1 MARVVFCMM
10 TFTFSHERLFF
21 KMDSGVSTI
30 DRYTYLKPKSAI
42 SQWNNQG
49 SRDGI
54 LASDGIIPHAEGD
67 QLRLAYHHHKL

>member
-1 MARVVFCMM
+1 
-10 TFTFSHERLFF
+10 
-21 KMDSGVSTI
+21 MDSGVSTI